1 MRELDRKDLDY
12 CGQEFFLLDLN
23 MVIWAMVK
31 KSFRE
36 INFEIVFQNDSL
48 DNKKLEEHQAGRE
61 RKSGRLKD

>member
-12 CGQEFFLLDLN
+12 YGQEFFFLDLN
-23 MVIWAMVK
+23 MVMWAKVK

-36 INFEIVFQNDSL
+36 INFEIVFQNDPL
-48 DNKKLEEHQAGRE
+48 DNKKLEEHQVGRE